1 VSTTRLTDTSYAVLG
16 LVEQVGP
23 VTPYRLKQTAE
34 QALAHLW
41 SIRHTPLYTECA
53 RLAEAGLLDEQRE
66 PSGRRRRTYRVTEA
80 GRTALSDWLADA
92 NTDLYELRDPGL
104 LKLFF
109 GADPRAVADDQMRRH
124 QEQLEAFRAL
134 TKAPE
139 LTAGMRVALQAGIG
153 HEREYVRFWRRL
165 AAADPAP

>member
-1 VSTTRLTDTSYAVLG
+1 MSTTRLTDTSYAVIG

-34 QALAHLW
+34 QTLAHLW

-53 RLAEAGLLDEQRE
+53 RLAEAGLLDEERE

-80 GRTALSDWLADA
+80 GRVALSDWLADA
-92 NTDLYELRDPGL
+92 DTNLHELRDPGL
-104 LKLFF
+104 LKLCF
-109 GADPRAVADDQMRRH
+109 GADPRAVADDQLRRH
-124 QEQLEAFRAL
+124 RQQLETFRAL
-134 TKAPE
+134 IKVPE

-153 HEREYVRFWRRL
+153 HEREYVRFWRRVG
-165 AAADPAP
+165 ASDPTP